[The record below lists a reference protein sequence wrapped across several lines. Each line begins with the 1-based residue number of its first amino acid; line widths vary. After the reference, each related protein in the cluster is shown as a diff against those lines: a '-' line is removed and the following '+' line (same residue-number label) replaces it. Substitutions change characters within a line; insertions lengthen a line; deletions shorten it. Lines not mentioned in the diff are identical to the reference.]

1 MNNIENLT
9 SKELEQICRD
19 TGYFKTFIRWS
30 NFVGYSK
37 DDHAIY
43 RCGFSDTYDSAIGN
57 LYVWVVDGKYKC
69 DF

>member
-1 MNNIENLT
+1 MKHIEDLT

-19 TGYFKTFIRWS
+19 TGYLKTFISWS
-30 NFVGYSK
+30 TFVGYSK

-43 RCGFSDTYDSAIGN
+43 RCGFSDTYESVIGN
-57 LYVWVVDGKYKC
+57 LYVKIIDGKYKC